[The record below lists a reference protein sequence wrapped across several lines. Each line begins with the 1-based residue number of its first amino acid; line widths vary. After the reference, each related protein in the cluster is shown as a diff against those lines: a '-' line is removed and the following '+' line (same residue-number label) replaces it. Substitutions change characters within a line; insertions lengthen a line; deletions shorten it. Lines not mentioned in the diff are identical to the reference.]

1 MRSLS
6 IECSFCNWTGT
17 LNIYQKHL
25 DLDHSNPICSHCNQQ
40 FTSVNDLNRHVVYD
54 CKNITI
60 DCPFEQ
66 FGFDEKILRINL
78 SKHYLS
84 EQHQKVLI
92 YIARHIKTILSNVTN
107 KCSTISSQLTIDHHQ
122 NEDDM
127 ARELKETNETMST
140 LSAGVDVL
148 NDDLKRVN
156 MESIQHKNALD
167 SLSPDISTLKLSIQE
182 QNKILDDINNGQEVT
197 EKDIQSMKE
206 KLNDMKGT
214 SYDGT
219 FLWKI
224 TDVKEKMDG
233 RQISIYSPAFYSSP
247 NGYKMCVRLYL
258 NGDGN
263 AHGTHVSIFFVL
275 MRGEYDAILKFPF
288 HFKVMFCL
296 YAQNNQQNHI
306 IDSFTPDTKSN
317 SFQRPRSDM
326 NIASGIPKFVLLT
339 TLQNDENSYI
349 HNNTMFIKT
358 VVDFVDMPKRPLT
371 YAFGLN
377 QGLTNSIQ
385 QTRVQQ
391 ENERQT

>member
-1 MRSLS
+1 M
-6 IECSFCNWTGT
+6 
-17 LNIYQKHL
+17 
-25 DLDHSNPICSHCNQQ
+25 
-40 FTSVNDLNRHVVYD
+40 
-54 CKNITI
+54 
-60 DCPFEQ
+60 
-66 FGFDEKILRINL
+66 
-78 SKHYLS
+78 
-84 EQHQKVLI
+84 
-92 YIARHIKTILSNVTN
+92 
-107 KCSTISSQLTIDHHQ
+107 
-122 NEDDM
+122 
-127 ARELKETNETMST
+127 
-140 LSAGVDVL
+140 
-148 NDDLKRVN
+148 
-156 MESIQHKNALD
+156 
-167 SLSPDISTLKLSIQE
+167 
-182 QNKILDDINNGQEVT
+182 NKIVDKSSMLIFFFA
-197 EKDIQSMKE
+197 EKA
-206 KLNDMKGT
+206 L
-214 SYDGT
+214 
-219 FLWKI
+219 
-224 TDVKEKMDG
+224 DG